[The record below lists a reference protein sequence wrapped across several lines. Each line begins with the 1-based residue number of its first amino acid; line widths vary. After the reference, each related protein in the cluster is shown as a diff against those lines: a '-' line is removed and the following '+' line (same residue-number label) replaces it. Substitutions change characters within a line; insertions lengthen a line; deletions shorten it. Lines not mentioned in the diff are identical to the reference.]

1 MIAVVATQH
10 LAAQGQ
16 SDQIDSVSLMLYK
29 VKGKTYSN
37 GIIEDKLYKLRDYF
51 NQYPTTAPKFKKYRQ
66 NRSAY
71 IIGNTI
77 AGGVIVGGV
86 ISALTVR
93 ETDTALY
100 DKRLSTGIIT
110 GGSIGVLSNVF
121 LINKIRAKRDL
132 LESYSLLWDS
142 DGRFTAPELK
152 TELDRVYQ
160 TTELHA
166 IDVSSKEEGEEVELK
181 EQLIEQDKYVLIRHG
196 KSRFTDGVKFG
207 QLHEFDHIFLF
218 DEKLKHTYLKF
229 KDSRRRESISTLL
242 GVTLLGASIAVV
254 LTTNNSRERNEGTV
268 VLGALGGITSLG
280 IIVFGSSA
288 YRNRKNKAKN
298 QLLQSLGI
306 ANARKYSLKPPGT
319 LALSIIENRMGLV
332 YQF

>member
-1 MIAVVATQH
+1 MSQKRFIRFILNIMIAVVATQH

-152 TELDRVYQ
+152 TELDRGYQ
-160 TTELHA
+160 
-166 IDVSSKEEGEEVELK
+166 
-181 EQLIEQDKYVLIRHG
+181 QLIEQDKYVLIRHG

-288 YRNRKNKAKN
+288 HRNRKNKAKN

>member
-152 TELDRVYQ
+152 TELDRGYQ
-160 TTELHA
+160 
-166 IDVSSKEEGEEVELK
+166 
-181 EQLIEQDKYVLIRHG
+181 QLIEQDKYVLIRHG

-288 YRNRKNKAKN
+288 HRNRKNKAKN

-306 ANARKYSLKPPGT
+306 ANARKYSLKPQGT